1 MPRLLGRCCE
11 AREVEVAMGRL
22 HQRHQRRP
30 GRRPRPGCCCCCC
43 TTATLAACVAAS
55 PRCGCG
61 WRYCVRLR
69 SGTTR
74 ARWIAPPPRTWY
86 GASPLHKQHAHTQN
100 RARESAQ
107 RCART
112 ATATRSHSHSQT
124 QPHSHYAPE
133 ASAVRRGPLMS
144 LGFSQPASWH
154 SWSVVGTGD
163 GVGLMT
169 APSLCCGGDGT
180 VVRPSK
186 PTHTHTQQ
194 HQHARQARPA

>member
-1 MPRLLGRCCE
+1 
-11 AREVEVAMGRL
+11 MGRL

-74 ARWIAPPPRTWY
+74 ARWIALPPRTWC
-86 GASPLHKQHAHTQN
+86 GASPLHKHAQTHN
-100 RARESAQ
+100 RAQASAQ
-107 RCART
+107 RCARQTQPQPQQTAATTT
-112 ATATRSHSHSQT
+112 ATQSHSH
-124 QPHSHYAPE
+124 HAPD